1 MAHVRI
7 AAKNSIYLFI
17 DNVLTRLVEF
27 FIFIWLSRYLS
38 QEQFGQYNF
47 VIAYLTIFAV
57 LADFG
62 MISIVQREISRNH
75 SLSPQYMG
83 VGLVYAGCFSIIL
96 MTLAVIVFIVL
107 RPYFGYSNEM
117 VTIIL
122 VATPLILFSS
132 KIKSYRKMWEVMYIV
147 NFKINYVVVFNLL
160 GRFLFLISLWL
171 IVKFEGS
178 FLLVIFAM
186 ALSDFP
192 GFICIVSVNLN
203 LFPCPRFSFDTT
215 QFIDLFRQS
224 LPILLSAVFMVIKLN
239 VAVLIVEFYLAS
251 DQVALFATA
260 SKMTLIFAFIPA
272 IISIVVSPILAKKY
286 IDNYDAFLNVFSIIV
301 KFLTIIVLPI
311 IYFLF
316 YYMEDLIV
324 LLFPAH
330 YLPVVFP
337 AKIMIFALLFIFISA
352 FFNGTLI
359 SSDKQKY
366 LLIFEVMSG
375 SLYLI
380 LNFVLIPVF
389 GIVGAAIAVLLGVL
403 FSHTRSIMKTALK
416 KMFKPIIASSGIA
429 AVLLAGPSNSIL
441 AIVFGLI
448 LFFGIL
454 ILINGFDKEDRKVL
468 EELLKVN

>member
-7 AAKNSIYLFI
+7 AVKNSIYLFI

-171 IVKFEGS
+171 IVKFEG
-178 FLLVIFAM
+178 V
-186 ALSDFP
+186 
-192 GFICIVSVNLN
+192 
-203 LFPCPRFSFDTT
+203 
-215 QFIDLFRQS
+215 
-224 LPILLSAVFMVIKLN
+224 
-239 VAVLIVEFYLAS
+239 
-251 DQVALFATA
+251 
-260 SKMTLIFAFIPA
+260 
-272 IISIVVSPILAKKY
+272 
-286 IDNYDAFLNVFSIIV
+286 
-301 KFLTIIVLPI
+301 
-311 IYFLF
+311 
-316 YYMEDLIV
+316 
-324 LLFPAH
+324 
-330 YLPVVFP
+330 
-337 AKIMIFALLFIFISA
+337 ISA
-352 FFNGTLI
+352 RYFCNGI
-359 SSDKQKY
+359 
-366 LLIFEVMSG
+366 E
-375 SLYLI
+375 
-380 LNFVLIPVF
+380 
-389 GIVGAAIAVLLGVL
+389 
-403 FSHTRSIMKTALK
+403 
-416 KMFKPIIASSGIA
+416 
-429 AVLLAGPSNSIL
+429 
-441 AIVFGLI
+441 
-448 LFFGIL
+448 
-454 ILINGFDKEDRKVL
+454 
-468 EELLKVN
+468 